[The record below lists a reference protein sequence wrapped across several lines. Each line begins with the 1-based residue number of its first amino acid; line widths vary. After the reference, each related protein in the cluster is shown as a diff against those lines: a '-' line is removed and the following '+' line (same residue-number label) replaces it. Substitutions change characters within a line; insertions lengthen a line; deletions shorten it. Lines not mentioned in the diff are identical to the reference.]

1 MRENN
6 DQFFQ
11 KESVFCTMICHRVTI
26 NLGDSLFYIVLM
38 WLLYGLTKDPF
49 YTGMG
54 GFMFSMADALNFFCG
69 PIIDR
74 CSKRWLLLITSAV
87 QFFVL
92 FGLYCLSANGTVH
105 VPLLLLSIPVFDL
118 MSKMT
123 YSIHNTLI
131 PILVKKEEWR
141 TANTVLSIT
150 NTGIDLMFSAVAGVV
165 LALFYLKTIFM
176 VNSLINLAALVT
188 AMFLFRKL
196 SSKREFTDNETRAS
210 VPSLEEVWKGYRE
223 DLKSG
228 IILVKNKTILSL
240 AGALLS
246 GQLTKHFRLGRL
258 FPQLFVLGGVSWI
271 FMSLFIESAP
281 LLGAF
286 FLVIASGSLGAVNII
301 FGTLFQQIPP
311 QDMIARVN
319 TVNLSLI
326 AIASLCGSLLGGVI
340 VKFSA
345 DFIPFLLCGVGYLL
359 IGWIMRVNT
368 RTKMLPTIDKVQ
380 QNIL

>member
-1 MRENN
+1 
-6 DQFFQ
+6 
-11 KESVFCTMICHRVTI
+11 
-26 NLGDSLFYIVLM
+26 M
-38 WLLYGLTKDPF
+38 WLLYDLTKDPF

-240 AGALLS
+240 VVPLVGLSLFYAMMLVNLPAFSARIFSSAMGYGFMLTLLAVGSIAGALLS

-258 FPQLFVLGGVSWI
+258 FPQLLFWAEYRGFSCYFSFGGELCLLRERFFGKGKDVFAVSSNRRGIFWRIISAKNLFDFFSKKSLTFVEISVKI
-271 FMSLFIESAP
+271 
-281 LLGAF
+281 
-286 FLVIASGSLGAVNII
+286 NIV
-301 FGTLFQQIPP
+301 
-311 QDMIARVN
+311 AREER
-319 TVNLSLI
+319 L
-326 AIASLCGSLLGGVI
+326 
-340 VKFSA
+340 K
-345 DFIPFLLCGVGYLL
+345 
-359 IGWIMRVNT
+359 MR
-368 RTKMLPTIDKVQ
+368 I
-380 QNIL
+380 

>member
-38 WLLYGLTKDPF
+38 WLLYDLTKDPF

-69 PIIDR
+69 PVIDR

-131 PILVKKEEWR
+131 PILVKKEEWM

-196 SSKREFTDNETRAS
+196 SSKREFTDNETRTS
-210 VPSLEEVWKGYRE
+210 VPSLKEVWKGYRE

-258 FPQLFVLGGVSWI
+258 CPQLFVLGGVSWI

-345 DFIPFLLCGVGYLL
+345 DFILFLLCGVGYLL

>member
-1 MRENN
+1 
-6 DQFFQ
+6 
-11 KESVFCTMICHRVTI
+11 MICHRVTI

>member
-1 MRENN
+1 MIN
-6 DQFFQ
+6 FFR
-11 KESVFCTMICHRVTI
+11 KNPFFGTMICHRVTI

-38 WLLYGLTKDPF
+38 WLLYDLTKDPF

-92 FGLYCLSANGTVH
+92 LGLYCLSANGTVH

-131 PILVKKEEWR
+131 PILVKKEEWM

-301 FGTLFQQIPP
+301 FVTLFQQIPS

-340 VKFSA
+340 AKFSA